1 MQIRNSIYFLTAV
14 TMVSTVAACG
24 GNRARHEDANST
36 TTTTTVVEWDS
47 GPLDANYRREHDA
60 LESRHRDEMSH
71 ARADEAAN
79 ARDAR
84 QAEETRDL
92 EDRYRRGKEGHMK
105 ELPQSNHN
113 GDHH

>member
-1 MQIRNSIYFLTAV
+1 MQIRNSIYVLAAV

-24 GNRARHEDANST
+24 GNRARHENGYT
-36 TTTTTVVEWDS
+36 TTAVVEWDS

-79 ARDAR
+79 VRDAR

-105 ELPQSNHN
+105 QLPQSNHN

>member
-1 MQIRNSIYFLTAV
+1 MQIRNSIYFLAAV

-24 GNRARHEDANST
+24 GNHAQRESTYST
-36 TTTTTVVEWDS
+36 TAVVEWDS
-47 GPLDANYRREHDA
+47 RPLDQNYRREHGA
-60 LESRHRDEMSH
+60 MESRHRDEMSH

-105 ELPQSNHN
+105 DLPPSDHH

>member
-24 GNRARHEDANST
+24 GNHARHENGYT
-36 TTTTTVVEWDS
+36 TTAVVEWDS

-84 QAEETRDL
+84 QASETRDL

-105 ELPQSNHN
+105 DLPPSNHN
-113 GDHH
+113 GDHQ

>member
-14 TMVSTVAACG
+14 AMVSTVAACG
-24 GNRARHEDANST
+24 GNHAQRESTYST
-36 TTTTTVVEWDS
+36 TAVVEWDS

-71 ARADEAAN
+71 ARANEASD

-84 QAEETRDL
+84 QAEESRDL
-92 EDRYRRGKEGHMK
+92 EDRYTRGKAGHMK

-113 GDHH
+113 DDRH